1 MGYSVKWVDEHL
13 GITRDML
20 RYYEKEKLLPVAETR
35 NPTNKYSDYSEED
48 ANYYDGDT
56 SETGEEYLEDDGS
69 YDEAGL
75 KDGSDDLEGDDAYYE
90 DGAYTDDGEYLDE
103 STDGEEETAGAGEE

>member
-35 NPTNKYSDYSEED
+35 NPTNKYRDYSEED
-48 ANYYDGDT
+48 RGDLY
-56 SETGEEYLEDDGS
+56 SGDFGFRKSGS
-69 YDEAGL
+69 YSDHGKRDINSSYL
-75 KDGSDDLEGDDAYYE
+75 KTGKSDD
-90 DGAYTDDGEYLDE
+90 
-103 STDGEEETAGAGEE
+103 